1 MDEAI
6 LSWEERRIESGNKDK
21 LKEGGERA
29 IDTQIV
35 AANKRSKRS
44 WQRQSHVSLLS
55 SANAPRSPGSR
66 YLRHTRLRESDIVRA
81 LFLCNEQLVEL
92 SQ

>member
-1 MDEAI
+1 M
-6 LSWEERRIESGNKDK
+6 RRPTS
-21 LKEGGERA
+21 RTRSYT
-29 IDTQIV
+29 IDTRSAVRANGKQTKQTQLANERCHGIHV
-35 AANKRSKRS
+35 ALR
-44 WQRQSHVSLLS
+44 

-66 YLRHTRLRESDIVRA
+66 YLRHTRLRDSDIVRA

>member
-1 MDEAI
+1 MGAEHGRYAVGRAHKQTRQTQ
-6 LSWEERRIESGNKDK
+6 LATQSWYTRGI
-21 LKEGGERA
+21 A
-29 IDTQIV
+29 
-35 AANKRSKRS
+35 
-44 WQRQSHVSLLS
+44 

-66 YLRHTRLRESDIVRA
+66 YLRHTRLRDSDIVCA

>member
-1 MDEAI
+1 M
-6 LSWEERRIESGNKDK
+6 ESGNKDK

-35 AANKRSKRS
+35 AANKRDKRS

-66 YLRHTRLRESDIVRA
+66 YLRHTRLRESDIVGA